1 MGIVQKLA
9 ICLMDTPG
17 SVCKLDTVAQNPGHD
32 PGTVQTCV
40 SIETQLVATLLGVV
54 DHPSD
59 FRRTSI

>member
-1 MGIVQKLA
+1 
-9 ICLMDTPG
+9 MDTPG